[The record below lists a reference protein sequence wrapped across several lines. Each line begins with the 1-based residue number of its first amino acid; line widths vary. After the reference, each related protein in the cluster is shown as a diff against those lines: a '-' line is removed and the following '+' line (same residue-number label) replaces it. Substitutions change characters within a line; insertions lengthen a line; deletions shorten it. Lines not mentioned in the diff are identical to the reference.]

1 MKSHQIAK
9 ELRTLADL
17 LERGPDSTLEELFVS
32 DQNPRPVSSS
42 HIAVNLSTLAELARI
57 DKKQWL
63 IFVREYHLPIETR
76 PRDAARDILGK
87 VLTYL
92 DSNPEARR
100 ALKERATRRVSE
112 TSPELMRAFAFL
124 LKDLNKDNNKETNQ
138 G

>member
-1 MKSHQIAK
+1 MKSHELAK
-9 ELRTLADL
+9 ALRGLAAMLD
-17 LERGPDSTLEELFVS
+17 RGPDCDLDTLQVS
-32 DQNPRPVSSS
+32 DRTSHTVSTSQ
-42 HIAVNLSTLAELARI
+42 IAVNLSTLAELAQI

-63 IFVREYHLPIETR
+63 TFVREYNLPIETR

-92 DSNPEARR
+92 DANADARR

-124 LKDLNKDNNKETNQ
+124 LKDVNKD
-138 G
+138 